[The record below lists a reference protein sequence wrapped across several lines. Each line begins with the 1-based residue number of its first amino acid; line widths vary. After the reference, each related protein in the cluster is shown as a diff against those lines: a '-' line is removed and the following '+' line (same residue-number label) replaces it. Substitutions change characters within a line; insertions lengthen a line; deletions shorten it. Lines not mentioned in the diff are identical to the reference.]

1 MAGLDLGAFFTAL
14 VVIAACSVLLSL
26 ACESFDKA
34 SNYLGRDMPPG
45 VRGATINAIGSS
57 MPELLTTAFFLFA
70 YDDLDGFAAGVATCA
85 GSAVFN
91 AVIIPALCVGAVLFI
106 GVGPKGERVP
116 VKAIHVRR
124 ETILRDGL
132 FYLFAVA
139 VMIIILGMEHLSWK
153 MGALLAGIYGFYI
166 AYIVQQIR
174 RHDAGEEEEPEED
187 GDEDEKRLL
196 VGFLTL
202 DINRVFFGGR
212 PLNTPRAWVV
222 LLVATAIITLACEE
236 LAASVMIASV
246 ALDVPP
252 YFTAVILAAAATS
265 VPDTILSVRDAMNGA
280 YDDAVANAF
289 GSNIFDITVALGLP
303 ILAYGLL
310 KGPITVQIGTPG
322 TNSIQEL
329 QIGLL
334 VVTVAVMALFLV
346 GQGLGRGKTLGLV
359 GIYGGWMLFILG
371 GGML

>member
-1 MAGLDLGAFFTAL
+1 MPGLDIGAFCSAL
-14 VVIAACSVLLSL
+14 AVMAACSVLLSL

-34 SNYLGRDMPPG
+34 SSYLGRGLPPG
-45 VRGATINAIGSS
+45 VRGATINAVGSS
-57 MPELLTTAFFLFA
+57 MPELLTTAFFLFV
-70 YDDLDGFAAGVATCA
+70 YDDVDGFAAGVATCA

-91 AVIIPALCVGAVLFI
+91 AVIIPALCVGAVVFV
-106 GVGPKGERVP
+106 GVGPKGQRVP
-116 VKAIHVRR
+116 VRAIAVRR

-139 VMIIILGMEHLSWK
+139 VMIVILDMERLTWK
-153 MGALLAGIYGFYI
+153 MGALLTGLYGLYI

-174 RHDAGEEEEPEED
+174 RHEGGADDGEEEADEE
-187 GDEDEKRLL
+187 KSLA
-196 VGFLTL
+196 VGLLTL
-202 DINRVFFGGR
+202 DINRVLFRGR
-212 PLNTPRAWVV
+212 ALNTRRAWVV
-222 LLVATAIITLACEE
+222 LLLATAVITLACEE
-236 LAASVMIASV
+236 LAAAVMSASV

-265 VPDTILSVRDAMNGA
+265 IPDTILSVRDAMSGA

-310 KGPITVQIGTPG
+310 RGPITVYLGDHG
-322 TNSIQEL
+322 AHSIQDL

-334 VVTVAVMALFLV
+334 VITAAVMAIFLI
-346 GQGLGRGKTLGLV
+346 GPGLGRGKTLGLI
-359 GIYGGWMLFILG
+359 GLYAGWVAFILG
-371 GGML
+371 GSALF